1 MLAHRARETFQG
13 TAEKKMNTKGRRQT
27 LVITLAM
34 MAALTIG
41 SSMAWYVRYML

>member
-1 MLAHRARETFQG
+1 MLAYRAKETFQG
-13 TAEKKMNTKGRRQT
+13 AEEKMNTKGRKQT
-27 LVITLAM
+27 LVIALAM